1 LLGLPNLIEFKI
13 SCEKSADVSSTVN
26 FRSSIPGSDSSIS
39 MVLSEDVC
47 SSILDQFIK
56 GADGEE
62 ISGSISQTVKALMPE
77 NVFSNHPVSTQMTV
91 PQGHQSSVLNFL
103 NLTMF
108 LVSNNFLGAT
118 ADVSKK
124 VYNWVKRRSNAG
136 LLEYLLSISGPTA
149 EALAENL
156 FRLAINDDDVLTV
169 KKIMELG
176 IDPNEQICRTRYGLN
191 LTPLQRA
198 CEMGSLELVQV
209 LIKAGADVNS
219 IVSNG
224 NSALTR
230 AAYYFNDDYNP
241 ELVQILLHAGAKA
254 NPGYGESPLSKA
266 AGIGNV
272 EVVAL
277 LISAGADVNFSDE
290 GSGATPL
297 MESVSGECVPDE
309 DAITIVRNLLQAGA
323 DAQATAIY
331 NTESVTV
338 LDAAMWRSN
347 IELIQLLLDG
357 GARIT
362 ESAFVTA
369 VSGCRLDIA
378 KLLLKSG
385 ARVTERVIESAAEND
400 ESEMVWFLLDSAEDS
415 IKERGSSAALI
426 AAIHHGKT
434 DLIDALDVSGIQ
446 LNSTPKLTAAIG
458 AAADRGDIRLFRLLL
473 GDNSRYRASITE
485 SLGSSLHAAIANGR
499 NDIIEMLLA
508 AGADVN
514 AKPHLQMGSPL
525 LAAIRR
531 KDMNLARKLLAAG
544 AAVNEN
550 LNYPSIGL
558 QCTTTVLPAAVAWG
572 YLPLIRDIISA
583 GAEVNSPEWEGR
595 KTALTVAVERGDSVA
610 IQLLIDAGADV
621 NAPAATLFGRTALE
635 AAVRN
640 NDIDMVHYLL
650 GIGAD
655 PDDGSLIAAVSGS
668 VQLMQIL
675 LTARLSRYQRYPK
688 GYGCSALQHAI
699 RLKNAAMVEILLAN
713 GVDAN
718 AIVRPKLGDK
728 VMSPRENASPIYYGE
743 YGESALG
750 TAIKTD
756 KSNDLW
762 IVRILLRG
770 GADPN
775 SIVIELVNSTALLAA
790 INQKNLALVNVLIAA
805 GVDAN
810 ASLTV
815 HISRTPLQLAAEKGS
830 MDIVYVLLEHGAD
843 VNAPPYDRYG
853 ATALQFAAIG
863 GYVGIAYLLLERG
876 AEVNAPPA
884 KVGGRTAL
892 EGAAEHGRID
902 VLQLLLNAGAQV
914 MGPGGEQYERA
925 RELASRNGHIA
936 ARRLLES
943 YNAQRLEN
951 FAGWDL
957 MSTDVGILGDLQ
969 F

>member
-1 LLGLPNLIEFKI
+1 
-13 SCEKSADVSSTVN
+13 
-26 FRSSIPGSDSSIS
+26 

-56 GADGEE
+56 GANGEE
-62 ISGSISQTVKALMPE
+62 ISGSISQIVKALMPE
-77 NVFSNHPVSTQMTV
+77 NVFSNHPVSTHMTV

-124 VYNWVKRRSNAG
+124 VYKWVKRRSNAG

-156 FRLAINDDDVLTV
+156 FRLAINDDDVLTI
-169 KKIMELG
+169 KKILKLG
-176 IDPNEQICRTRYGLN
+176 IDPNEQIYRTQHGLN

-198 CEMGSLELVQV
+198 CEMGSLELVRV
-209 LIKAGADVNS
+209 LVEAGADVNS
-219 IVSNG
+219 TVSDG
-224 NSALTR
+224 DSALTR
-230 AAYYFNDDYNP
+230 AVYLFDDDCNP
-241 ELVQILLHAGAKA
+241 KDLVDTELVRILLRAGAKV

-266 AGIGNV
+266 AQSGRV

-277 LISAGADVNFSDE
+277 LISAGADVNFSDGE
-290 GSGATPL
+290 YNETPL
-297 MESVSGECVPDE
+297 MESVQSDEIPDE
-309 DAITIVRNLLQAGA
+309 DVIAIVRNLLQAGA
-323 DAQATAIY
+323 DAQATATY
-331 NTESVTV
+331 DDENLTV
-338 LDAAMWRSN
+338 LEVAMWRKN

-362 ESAFVTA
+362 ESAFCRA
-369 VSGCRLDIA
+369 VGRFSLDIA
-378 KLLLKSG
+378 KLLLKAG
-385 ARVTERVIESAAEND
+385 ARVTQSVIESAAKND
-400 ESEMVWFLLDSAEDS
+400 ESEMVLFLIDSAEDS
-415 IKERGSSAALI
+415 IKERGSSAALT

-434 DLIDALDVSGIQ
+434 DLIDALDASGVQ
-446 LNSTPKLTAAIG
+446 LNSTPKLTAAIE
-458 AAADRGDIRLFRLLL
+458 AAVDRGDICLLRLLL
-473 GDNSRYRASITE
+473 GDNSRYRASVTE

-508 AGADVN
+508 AGAEVN
-514 AKPHLQMGSPL
+514 AESHLKKGSPL

-531 KDMNLARKLLAAG
+531 KDMHLARKLLAAG
-544 AAVNEN
+544 AAVNAKY
-550 LNYPSIGL
+550 LTSLGSGL

-572 YLPLIRDIISA
+572 YYPLIQDIISA
-583 GAEVNSPEWEGR
+583 GAEVNAPECEGR
-595 KTALTVAVERGDSVA
+595 KTALTVAVEGGDAVA

-621 NAPAATLFGRTALE
+621 NAPAATFLGHTALE
-635 AAVRN
+635 AAVQN
-640 NDIDMVHYLL
+640 NDIAMVHYLL

-655 PDDGSLIAAVSGS
+655 PDDESLITAVSRS
-668 VQLMQIL
+668 VQLMQRL

-688 GYGCSALQHAI
+688 GYGCGALQHAI
-699 RLKNAAMVEILLAN
+699 QLKNAAMVEILLAN

-718 AIVRPKLGDK
+718 TIVHRKLGDK
-728 VMSPRENASPIYYGE
+728 AMSFRGNISTSC

-775 SIVIELVNSTALLAA
+775 SIAIESPNGTALLAA
-790 INQKNLALVNVLIAA
+790 INQKNLALVDALIAA
-805 GVDAN
+805 GADAN

-815 HISRTPLQLAAEKGS
+815 HISRTPLQLAVEKGS
-830 MDIVYVLLEHGAD
+830 MDIIHVLLKHGAD
-843 VNAPPYDRYG
+843 VNAPPYGRYG

-902 VLQLLLNAGAQV
+902 VLQLLLNAGAQII
-914 MGPGGEQYERA
+914 GPGGEQYERA
-925 RELASRNGHIA
+925 REFASKNGHIA

-943 YNAQRLEN
+943 YNAQWLEN
-951 FAGWDL
+951 FVGWDL
-957 MSTDVGILGDLQ
+957 MATDVGT
-969 F
+969 

>member
-1 LLGLPNLIEFKI
+1 
-13 SCEKSADVSSTVN
+13 
-26 FRSSIPGSDSSIS
+26 
-39 MVLSEDVC
+39 MVLSEDLC

-77 NVFSNHPVSTQMTV
+77 NVFSNHPASIQTTVS
-91 PQGHQSSVLNFL
+91 QGHQSSVLNFL
-103 NLTMF
+103 SLTMF

-124 VYNWVKRRSNAG
+124 VYKWVKRRSNAG

-156 FRLAINDDDVLTV
+156 FGLAINDDDVLTI
-169 KKIMELG
+169 KKIMKLG
-176 IDPNEQICRTRYGLN
+176 IDPNEQIYRTQHGLN

-198 CEMGSLELVQV
+198 CEMGSLELVRV
-209 LIKAGADVNS
+209 LVEAGADVNS
-219 IVSNG
+219 TVSDG
-224 NSALTR
+224 DSALTR
-230 AAYYFNDDYNP
+230 AVYLFGDDCNP
-241 ELVQILLHAGAKA
+241 KDLVDTELVRILLRAGAKV

-266 AGIGNV
+266 AQSGHV

-277 LISAGADVNFSDE
+277 LISAGADVNFLEEEYSV
-290 GSGATPL
+290 TPL
-297 MESVSGECVPDE
+297 MEAVGSNKRVPDE
-309 DAITIVRNLLQAGA
+309 DVIAIVRNLLQAGA
-323 DAQATAIY
+323 DAQATPIY
-331 NTESVTV
+331 DIESETV
-338 LDAAMWRSN
+338 LEAAMWRRN

-357 GARIT
+357 GARVT
-362 ESAFVTA
+362 EFAFVTA
-369 VSGCRLDIA
+369 VGDCSLDIV

-385 ARVTERVIESAAEND
+385 ARVTQRVIESAVEGG
-400 ESEMVWFLLDSAEDS
+400 ESEIVLFLLDSAEDN
-415 IKERGSSAALI
+415 IKERSSSTALI
-426 AAIHHGKT
+426 AAVHHGKP
-434 DLIDALDVSGIQ
+434 DLIEALDASGVQ
-446 LNSTPKLTAAIG
+446 LNSTPKLTAAIE
-458 AAADRGDIRLFRLLL
+458 AAADRGDIRLLRLLL
-473 GDNSRYRASITE
+473 GDNSRYRASVTE
-485 SLGSSLHAAIANGR
+485 SLGNSLHAAIAKGR
-499 NDIIEMLLA
+499 NDITEMLLA
-508 AGADVN
+508 AGAEVN
-514 AKPHLQMGSPL
+514 AETHLKKWSPL

-531 KDMNLARKLLAAG
+531 KDMHLARKLLAAG
-544 AAVNEN
+544 AAVNTEYLTN
-550 LNYPSIGL
+550 LGFRIR
-558 QCTTTVLPAAVAWG
+558 CTATVLPAAVAWG
-572 YLPLIRDIISA
+572 YYPLVRDIISA
-583 GAEVNSPEWEGR
+583 GAEVNAPECEGH
-595 KTALTVAVERGDSVA
+595 KTALTVAVERRDAVA

-621 NAPAATLFGRTALE
+621 NAPAATLFGHTALE

-655 PDDGSLIAAVSGS
+655 PDDESLTAAVSGS

-688 GYGCSALQHAI
+688 GYGCGALQNAI

-713 GVDAN
+713 RVDAN
-718 AIVRPKLGDK
+718 TIVHQKLGDK
-728 VMSPRENASPIYYGE
+728 ATFFGENAPTIC

-750 TAIKTD
+750 TAIKMD

-762 IVRILLRG
+762 IVRILLRA

-775 SIVIELVNSTALLAA
+775 SIAIESPNSTALLAA
-790 INQKNLALVNVLIAA
+790 IDQKNLALVDALIAA
-805 GVDAN
+805 GADAN

-815 HISRTPLQLAAEKGS
+815 HISRTPLQLAVEKGS
-830 MDIVYVLLEHGAD
+830 MDIIHVLLKHGAD
-843 VNAPPYDRYG
+843 VNAPPYGRYG

-902 VLQLLLNAGAQV
+902 VLQLLLNAGAQII
-914 MGPGGEQYERA
+914 GPGGEQYERA
-925 RELASRNGHIA
+925 REFASKNGHIA

-943 YNAQRLEN
+943 YNAQWLEN
-951 FAGWDL
+951 FVGWDL
-957 MSTDVGILGDLQ
+957 MATDVGT
-969 F
+969 